1 MTVVLREF
9 LNEDIAKLDGWCR
22 GIRSEDYMSNTRPKR
37 SGGRL
42 LWRVIQA
49 DGRDA
54 GTVWLEEAE
63 NGREAAL
70 GILLGETALFGKGI
84 GRAAIKLALAE
95 ARDLFPFRRVI
106 LHVRKAN
113 ARAIAC
119 YRACGFA
126 VCGEGEKPA
135 PSGAGIP
142 FLTMEL
148 SL

>member
-9 LNEDIAKLDGWCR
+9 RNEDIAKLDGWCR
-22 GIRSEDYMSNTRPKR
+22 AIRSEDYMSNTRPKR
-37 SGGRL
+37 DGGRL
-42 LWRVIQA
+42 IWRVIQSGGA
-49 DGRDA
+49 DA
-54 GTVWLEEAE
+54 GTVWIEEAE

-119 YRACGFA
+119 YRACGFV